1 MIWALE
7 AVKTSRRHSHYRCYF
22 ISNMRSWG
30 NGVWRSSSRQIRKV
44 TRRRVTFS
52 FSLDVSLSAFPWTLP
67 PVFSSKFG
75 SRFSFFHTYQGPKA
89 YQKLSFQKKHP
100 FVSTSRPRC
109 AGPCL
114 GGSWAARNAAW
125 LMFARLLLELPRCG
139 VPWNPRG
146 NLLCRRH
153 TSTC

>member
-1 MIWALE
+1 MIWTLE

-75 SRFSFFHTYQGPKA
+75 FRFSFFHTYQGPKA
-89 YQKLSFQKKHP
+89 YQKLSFQKK
-100 FVSTSRPRC
+100 TSLCFNKSPPLRG
-109 AGPCL
+109 ALL
-114 GGSWAARNAAW
+114 GGSWGRSPVVENCVEQF
-125 LMFARLLLELPRCG
+125 LKETFFLDLFA
-139 VPWNPRG
+139 
-146 NLLCRRH
+146 
-153 TSTC
+153 SS

>member
-1 MIWALE
+1 MTHRGSLPW
-7 AVKTSRRHSHYRCYF
+7 VTSRVIPVGHFCAFLQIVISF

-67 PVFSSKFG
+67 PVSSSKFG

-89 YQKLSFQKKHP
+89 YQKLSFQKKTP
-100 FVSTSRPRC
+100 LCFNKSPPLRG
-109 AGPCL
+109 ALL
-114 GGSWAARNAAW
+114 GGAGAGHRW
-125 LMFARLLLELPRCG
+125 
-139 VPWNPRG
+139 
-146 NLLCRRH
+146 
-153 TSTC
+153 